1 MQNED
6 ENQLRFRDFSSS
18 TCAESRE
25 RGGLA
30 AKKGADPQMRW
41 LQAKNAALA
50 CSHDQL
56 KLSGAG
62 RCAGTSVR
70 AEAKQR

>member
-30 AKKGADPQMRW
+30 AKKGADP
-41 LQAKNAALA
+41 LA
-50 CSHDQL
+50 PGE
-56 KLSGAG
+56 K
-62 RCAGTSVR
+62 RGTGLFS
-70 AEAKQR
+70 